1 MDLALDKLEL
11 RIPPVA
17 AALLFAAAM
26 WGASLAVP
34 SITLPFAHRE
44 LAATVL
50 AVFGGGMSLAGV
62 ASFRRA
68 KTTVDPTRPDAA
80 SALVSSGVYRV
91 TRNPMYLGFTLMLLG
106 WAAFLSNVLSL
117 IIAIA
122 FVFYMNRFQ
131 IEPEERALS
140 ARFGKAFAAYRASV
154 RRWV

>member
-34 SITLPFAHRE
+34 SITLPFAHRK

-50 AVFGGGMSLAGV
+50 AVFGGGVSLAGV

-106 WAAFLSNVLSL
+106 WAALLSNVLSL